1 MFLYCNCCLEYNF
14 KNPMGMLPFPIFSNI
29 FGISS
34 APLIGTTKNATTAL
48 RVSPSSLTGLESL
61 AASEQLMPAFRFAE
75 KPLSKYP
82 SLPHFSPD
90 RLACC

>member
-1 MFLYCNCCLEYNF
+1 MFLYCNCCLEYKF
-14 KNPMGMLPFPIFSNI
+14 KNPMGMLPFPKNI

-75 KPLSKYP
+75 KPLSKYL
-82 SLPHFSPD
+82 SLPDFSPA
-90 RLACC
+90 RPACC